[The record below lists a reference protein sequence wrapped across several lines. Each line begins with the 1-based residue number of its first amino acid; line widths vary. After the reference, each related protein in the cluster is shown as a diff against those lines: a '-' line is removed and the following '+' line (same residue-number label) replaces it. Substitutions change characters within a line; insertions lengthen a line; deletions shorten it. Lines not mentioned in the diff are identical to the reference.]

1 MRSSSLALALVAT
14 TVTTT
19 ACTALD
25 PDPDPDPS
33 GRKVCTVARVI
44 AGNPISSAT
53 EDPAAWS
60 PSGHPAKADPP
71 MHFSNLARRGDQLV
85 VSTGRSIW
93 RIDLAAAAPSF
104 VRVAGDDVGAAIY
117 RPTGPCADVRFLASE
132 GLAWLPDGR
141 LVVGDDWANGVVELS
156 DPLSPS
162 CTARVIAGNATTLTN
177 HTPATVYQPADVT
190 GPGATARFAAPDD
203 AIADDAG
210 NVYLWDRGNKQ
221 IKRIAGDA
229 ARTVTSVFTLDGQ
242 LDNVNA
248 LAFAHGRLYAGGFN
262 IDGTRVIAID
272 LASGAAEPI
281 ANNADITGPGSAL
294 PVAITGDGDDLL
306 VYASGG
312 FVYRIGSDGAIT
324 HVAGHGERNTDL
336 DDAAYAGELPA
347 MDAPLN
353 FLDGFVGGGNVISTD
368 GHLLVPSYDASW
380 GLWDFTCE

>member
-14 TVTTT
+14 TT

-25 PDPDPDPS
+25 PDPDPI
-33 GRKVCTVARVI
+33 GGKTCTAARVI

-53 EDPAAWS
+53 DDPAAWS
-60 PSGHPAKADPP
+60 PAGHPARAEPA

-93 RIDLAAAAPSF
+93 RLDLAAAAPSF
-104 VRVAGDDVGAAIY
+104 VRVAGDDVGAAVY

-141 LVVGDDWANGVVELS
+141 LVIGDDWANGVVELS

-162 CTARVIAGNATTLTN
+162 CTARVIAGNATVLTN
-177 HTPATVYQPADVT
+177 HTPATVYQPGNVT
-190 GPGATARFAAPDD
+190 GPGASARFAAPDD

-221 IKRIAGDA
+221 IKRIAGDD

-272 LASGAAEPI
+272 VDTGAAEPI
-281 ANNADITGPGSAL
+281 AHNDDITGPGSSL
-294 PVAITGDGDDLL
+294 PVAITGDGDAVL
-306 VYASGG
+306 VYATGG
-312 FVYRIGSDGAIT
+312 FVYRIGADGAIT
-324 HVAGHGERNTDL
+324 LIAGHGERNTDL
-336 DDAAYAGELPA
+336 DDAAYDGEVPA
-347 MDAPLN
+347 LDVPLN
-353 FLDGFVGGGNVISTD
+353 FVDGFVGGGNLVRTD
-368 GHLLVPSYDASW
+368 GHLLVPSHDAAW